1 MHTINSEKN
10 ENYRLLGLI
19 KLMRPKHGVKNI
31 FIFAPLLFSG
41 ELLNIDSIYHTIIAA
56 VAFCVAASAVY
67 ILNDLSD
74 IEKDRKHPVKSQ
86 SRPLASGVV
95 KPKEA
100 ILLLISLYI
109 ILFIF
114 WLYIPSVIYV
124 ILIYLLFNWAYTF
137 KLKNEPV
144 LEIFIVAFG
153 FVLRVYAGALA
164 IAVPVSDWMFIT
176 TLSISLYL
184 ASIKRRQEIL
194 INQSHSRVVLAK
206 YSIDL
211 VNRFAEMS
219 AIMAIIFYSLYVMA
233 VQPDLVITIP
243 FVVFGL
249 FRYWYIVDML
259 AAGESPTDALL
270 HDTQILLTI
279 MLWSICC
286 FWVIYLR

>member
-1 MHTINSEKN
+1 MYTINSKKSD
-10 ENYRLLGLI
+10 NYKILSLI
-19 KLMRPKHGVKNI
+19 KLMRPKHWVKNI
-31 FIFAPLLFSG
+31 FIFAPLLFAG
-41 ELLNIDSIYHTIIAA
+41 ELLNVNSIYHAIVAST
-56 VAFCVAASAVY
+56 AFCTAASAVY

-74 IEKDRKHPVKSQ
+74 IEKDRKHPTKSQ
-86 SRPLASGVV
+86 SRPLASGIV

-100 ILLLISLYI
+100 ISLLILLYI
-109 ILFIF
+109 LLFIF

-124 ILIYLLFNWAYTF
+124 ILIYLLLNWAYTF
-137 KLKNEPV
+137 RLKNEPV

-164 IAVPVSDWMFIT
+164 ITVPVSNWMFIT

-184 ASIKRRQEIL
+184 ASIKRRQEIV
-194 INQSHSRVVLAK
+194 INQSNSRVVLAK

-219 AIMAIIFYSLYVMA
+219 AIMAIVFYSLYVMA
-233 VQPDLVITIP
+233 VQPDLVTSIP

-259 AAGESPTDALL
+259 AVGESPTDALL

-279 MLWSICC
+279 LLWSICC
-286 FWVIYLR
+286 FWVIYLS

>member
-1 MHTINSEKN
+1 MYTINSKQSD
-10 ENYRLLGLI
+10 NYKISSLI
-19 KLMRPKHGVKNI
+19 KLMRPKHWVKNI
-31 FIFAPLLFSG
+31 FIFAPLLFAG
-41 ELLNIDSIYHTIIAA
+41 ELLNVNSIYHAIVASA
-56 VAFCVAASAVY
+56 AFCTAASTVY

-74 IEKDRKHPVKSQ
+74 IEKDRKHPTKSQ
-86 SRPLASGVV
+86 SRPLASGIV

-100 ILLLISLYI
+100 ISLLILLYI
-109 ILFIF
+109 PLFIF

-124 ILIYLLFNWAYTF
+124 ILIYLLLNWAYTF
-137 KLKNEPV
+137 RLKNEPV

-194 INQSHSRVVLAK
+194 INQSHSRAVLAK

>member
-1 MHTINSEKN
+1 MCTINSQQSEDYKILN
-10 ENYRLLGLI
+10 LI
-19 KLMRPKHGVKNI
+19 KLVRPRHWIKNI
-31 FIFAPLLFSG
+31 FIFAPLLFAG
-41 ELLNIDSIYHTIIAA
+41 KLLNISSIYHAIVASA
-56 VAFCVAASAVY
+56 AFCVAASAVY
-67 ILNDLSD
+67 VLNDLSD
-74 IEKDRKHPVKSQ
+74 IEKDRKHPIKFQ
-86 SRPLASGVV
+86 SRPLASGLV
-95 KPKEA
+95 KPREA

-109 ILFIF
+109 ILFFF

-124 ILIYLLFNWAYTF
+124 ILIYLLLNWAYTF

-153 FVLRVYAGALA
+153 FVLRVYTGALA
-164 IAVPVSDWMFIT
+164 ISVPVSNWMFIT

-194 INQSHSRVVLAK
+194 INQSNSRAVLAK

-233 VQPDLVITIP
+233 VQPDLVISIP
-243 FVVFGL
+243 LVIFGL

-259 AAGESPTDALL
+259 ALGESPTDALL
-270 HDTQILLTI
+270 HDIQLLLTI
-279 MLWSICC
+279 LLWSMCC
-286 FWVIYLR
+286 FWIIYS